1 MNYLVENWTLS
12 SEVLAWIATILLQVT
27 LLAILVLA
35 YARFAKKDAALRH
48 SSHLATPI
56 VAGVLK
62 PPIALPAFLC
72 AKVGRSKIAIGI
84 LATVFS
90 LALLASINF
99 SDRLAVAQQPQDQ
112 AAAVRT
118 ASEND
123 WIRGTGD
130 NMEFRLRG
138 RLIGGLEGNPVD
150 PKIEARI
157 TESSKAFPAAV
168 VGAHYEVWIPIKDI
182 KWFGVSIIGSS
193 SDTRRAA
200 QSLNAS
206 ELRSAMMNGVDLT
219 FQRVTRSVNFHVRH
233 KGENVVGAKVKV
245 FTMGAG
251 VSSQSVF
258 QTDASGL
265 VSVGLLSRE
274 TPTEVTAWTDF
285 GLLGGFQ
292 FAQKPERD
300 PNANRH
306 DIDMVECESRVI
318 HAVDEAGSPVEGVRL
333 RMQVAMPKYYNYFG
347 NPDGCE
353 VVTNANGLAEYR
365 WFPKLKEVY
374 HYVELKDPAWLL
386 QSQSNMDDRVEIVLI
401 RPGERVRLEGSV
413 SRGGEFLGGLLVEAH
428 SFQGETN
435 GHSDVHYAMVDP
447 DCKFVFDALPNST
460 YCIFVNDDH
469 LVSES
474 SVLTPRDPVTGAMN
488 SPHLTVLDGHP
499 VTIAVTTGSSRRPL
513 GNQSVSI
520 ICKYPYS
527 WNENGKRRNGTPH
540 RQTFTTTDDQGLAT
554 VLAPLGSLKATVY
567 SSSWRA
573 EAETIVKP
581 GMKNRIELHRANDT
595 PVAAIGRL
603 IVPAKSG
610 VDLTKVKILVHAID
624 RASSDELTP
633 TIDNAG
639 TFRFST
645 KAASIGCFA
654 ITEDGSFAGSALI
667 TDIAQPFD
675 LALQPTAYL
684 HGQLLDA
691 EGKAIANKTIS
702 AHPVIENK
710 ASQINTFGFSS
721 TMNAPSVEAKTDV
734 EGKYRI
740 GPLPRL
746 TQISL
751 RCKTINSSQ
760 DTDEQN
766 LGDYYIELDEQRPLS
781 IHRIGEAPSN
791 APKLSAQQHM
801 DSELRD
807 AKLGGFHA
815 MAILADYSDSLC
827 STFVQ
832 EQLMDYKSNIK
843 VSGFIQVLIKTGK
856 DANPQ
861 TLPFLKEHQWPVP
874 PPGSIVALAMDAEGK
889 ELGRITLD
897 VSAANAKDEAAKF
910 VETHQPPMVDSLQ
923 KWNEAFALAKK
934 TNRRVWVRISARYC
948 GPCFL
953 LNRWLDEH
961 REVLEKEFVMLK
973 IDNVRD
979 ENGQEVTDELT
990 GGHLVGVPFFA
1001 FYDAD
1006 ERMLIDS
1013 LGRTGNIG
1021 CISGYESKRHF
1032 RKMLEKVRQV
1042 LTADDVDKI
1051 VSSLED

>member
-1 MNYLVENWTLS
+1 MNFVVENWTLS

-27 LLAILVLA
+27 LLVTLVLTC
-35 YARFAKKDAALRH
+35 ARFAKKDAALWH
-48 SSHLATPI
+48 SSHFATPI

-62 PPIALPAFLC
+62 PTIALPAFLC
-72 AKVGRSKIAIGI
+72 AKVGRSKIATGI
-84 LATVFS
+84 LASVFS
-90 LALLASINF
+90 LTLLASIKF
-99 SDRLAVAQQPQDQ
+99 SERLAVAQQPPEQ
-112 AAAVRT
+112 ATALRT
-118 ASEND
+118 ASEKD

-168 VGAHYEVWIPIKDI
+168 VGARYEVWIPIKELQR
-182 KWFGVSIIGSS
+182 FGVSIIGSS
-193 SDTRRAA
+193 SDSRRAA

-206 ELRSAMMNGVDLT
+206 ELRSAMINGVDLT
-219 FQRVTRSVNFHVRH
+219 FQRVTRSVNFRVRH

-251 VSSQSVF
+251 VSSPSVL
-258 QTDASGL
+258 QTDANGL

-274 TPTEVTAWTDF
+274 TPTEVTAWTDS

-300 PNANRH
+300 SNANGH
-306 DIDMVECESRVI
+306 DIDIVECENRVI

-333 RMQVAMPKYYNYFG
+333 RLQVAMPKPYYNYFG

-353 VVTNANGLAEYR
+353 VVTNANGFAEYR

-374 HYVELKDPAWLL
+374 HYAELKDPAWLL
-386 QSQSNMDDRVEIVLI
+386 QSQS
-401 RPGERVRLEGSV
+401 EGSV
-413 SRGGEFLGGLLVEAH
+413 SRGGEFLGGLLVEAY
-428 SFQGETN
+428 SSQGETN

-447 DCKFVFDALPNST
+447 DGKFVFDALPNST
-460 YCIFVNDDH
+460 YCIFVNDDQF
-469 LVSES
+469 VSES
-474 SVLTPRDPVTGAMN
+474 TAVTPRDPVTGAMN

-610 VDLTKVKILVHAID
+610 VDLTRVKILVHAID

-667 TDIAQPFD
+667 TDISQPFD

-691 EGKAIANKTIS
+691 DGKAIANKTVS

-710 ASQINTFGFSS
+710 AAQINTFGFSS
-721 TMNAPSVEAKTDV
+721 TMNAPSVEAKTDA

-746 TQISL
+746 TKILL
-751 RCKTINSSQ
+751 RCKTINSAQ
-760 DTDEQN
+760 NTEEQH
-766 LGDYYIELDEQRPLS
+766 LGDYYIELDEKRPPS